1 MKRRKIYIVIFIIS
15 VIGLFVVQYQYLR
28 IGLNLAKVQFEQK
41 IERAGNDLKKDLS
54 RENQLS
60 FLIAQS
66 LVDRNYFTLS
76 VDSLQ
81 DASRHFLND
90 FVEDR
95 LEKNKIHTDF
105 SYSLYSEDKS
115 INLTSPKLFNSTDS
129 VIRYP
134 IKLEGY
140 LPGILQKNLILE
152 LQFIDLNSY
161 FLSQLQGL
169 ILPSIFFLAII
180 IFVVIWM
187 LRMFSWQRNLITI
200 TNDFIN
206 NLTHELKT
214 PVFSIGVAT
223 KILETDLE
231 ENKKPIVLQI
241 RKQLLRIN
249 KHIEQVLDLASLE
262 NRKKYIR
269 LEQTDLRPELQ
280 QYCEDFKLISQLEN
294 FKFNFELEPGV
305 YKVKVALAHFENAI
319 NNLLDNAKKY
329 AENPEISLHAFTD
342 KNKLYIR
349 ICDNGKGISE
359 KEKRRIFKK
368 FYRVSEGDLHS
379 VKGYGLGLNYVQEVI
394 KRHHG
399 QIKLES
405 ELDKGTQITLIIP
418 LVNVA

>member
-1 MKRRKIYIVIFIIS
+1 MKRRKVYIAVFIIS
-15 VIGLFVVQYQYLR
+15 VVGLFVVQYQYLR
-28 IGLNLAKVQFEQK
+28 IGLNLAKLQFEQK

-54 RENQLS
+54 QENQLS

-66 LVDRNYFTLS
+66 LIDRNYFTLS

-95 LEKNKIHTDF
+95 LARNKINTDF

-115 INLTSPKLFNSTDS
+115 INLTSPSISTTKDS

-140 LPGILQKNLILE
+140 LPGILQKNLTLE

-169 ILPSIFFLAII
+169 LIPSVLFLGII

-187 LRMFSWQRNLITI
+187 LRMFYWQRNLITI

-223 KILETDLE
+223 KILETDLD

-241 RKQLLRIN
+241 RKQLSRIN

-262 NRKKYIR
+262 NREKFITLEKK
-269 LEQTDLRPELQ
+269 DLRPELL
-280 QYCEDFKLISQLEN
+280 QYCEDFKLLSQLED
-294 FKFNFELEPGV
+294 FKFNFKLEPGV
-305 YKVKVALAHFENAI
+305 YRIEVALSHFENAI

-329 AENPEISLHAFTD
+329 AEDPEISLSAVSE
-342 KNKLYIR
+342 KSWLYIR

-394 KRHHG
+394 KRHNG

-405 ELDKGTQITLIIP
+405 ELHKGTQITLIIP
-418 LVNVA
+418 LINAE